1 MWTIIELLIYLLA
14 CVAIGF
20 LIGYMVCVMVLAYAL
35 DKNKVKGYV
44 KESEYIPIWFIQN
57 KLSLYNLVNSS
68 KEATALNDLLDD
80 YDMYRKDRNKYDN

>member
-14 CVAIGF
+14 CVVIGF
-20 LIGYMVCVMVLAYAL
+20 LIGYMVCVIVLAYAL
-35 DKNKVKGYV
+35 DKNKIKGYV

-57 KLSLYNLVNSS
+57 KLRLYNLVNSS

-80 YDMYRKDRNKYDN
+80 YDMYRKDRNKYDD